1 MHYRQLLSA
10 IAQAH
15 TSAVGRAAAAVNQGL
30 VLRNWLVG
38 AYVVEFEQ
46 GGEDR
51 AKYGDSLMPRLA
63 KDLAKRKLPGVGL
76 STLKNCRLFY
86 HTYPQISQPLVG
98 EFGARLGFEEIRQPV
113 VGELMSGRSSLR
125 IPALIVTKSVPSRPD
140 KDSVTSGYGIGQPVV
155 DQLKPSAVS

>member
-15 TSAVGRAAAAVNQGL
+15 TSAVGRAAAAINQGL

-51 AKYGDSLMPRLA
+51 AKYGESLMPRHA
-63 KDLAKRKLPGVGL
+63 KDLTKRKLPGLGL

-86 HTYPQISQPLVG
+86 QTYPQISQPLVG
-98 EFGARLGFEEIRQPV
+98 QLEALSISSPVVRKLPSRVPATAGLSQKLFVSRYLVAPPSVAQLKKFVEADRARLVRHQ
-113 VGELMSGRSSLR
+113 S
-125 IPALIVTKSVPSRPD
+125 
-140 KDSVTSGYGIGQPVV
+140 
-155 DQLKPSAVS
+155 